1 MDITSFKRLL
11 LENFPT
17 DLPDASCLFEGVRIE
32 SGHEKLEFLT
42 SVEWPELSIE
52 MMSQMA
58 GEFWQLSSVWMKYYL
73 PTFMTFT
80 SDLEL
85 EVQFF
90 GKPPSQFAEITN
102 EDQDTLIDCLFGY
115 WCSMDN
121 LIHRRFEIE
130 DNCFYGLSS
139 RQADLVEIWLQKMDF
154 KALQK
159 ADIFPEG
166 FDVSDECINNFIFLV
181 KKHAI

>member
-1 MDITSFKRLL
+1 MTSEDFQKLIY
-11 LENFPT
+11 ECFPT
-17 DLPDASCLFEGVRIE
+17 SLPDPSHLFEGIRVE
-32 SGHEKLEFLT
+32 SGHEKLEFLI

-52 MMSQMA
+52 MMSQIA

-80 SDLEL
+80 ADLEL

-90 GKPPSQFAEITN
+90 GKPPNQFSEITN

-115 WCSMDN
+115 WCSMQN
-121 LIHRRFEIE
+121 LIQRRFKIE
-130 DNCFYGLSS
+130 ENCFFGLSS
-139 RQADLVEIWLQKMDF
+139 RQADLVETWLQKMDF
-154 KALQK
+154 NALHK
-159 ADIFPEG
+159 ADIFPVG